1 MGNEN
6 CFELAGGSE
15 YRGFEL
21 PGVDC
26 IYFVANFFYAVF
38 FFFPHYPRNQ
48 PEMSE
53 KKQYYSFIPR
63 INLLNFRHLVAE
75 VRWLFPVNRQYKRE
89 SGKQRNTV
97 PS

>member
-15 YRGFEL
+15 YRGLEL

-26 IYFVANFFYAVF
+26 KYFVANFFYAVF
-38 FFFPHYPRNQ
+38 FFFLTTREISQ
-48 PEMSE
+48 KCQ

-63 INLLNFRHLVAE
+63 INLLNLRYFVAE
-75 VRWLFPVNRQYKRE
+75 VRRLFPVNRQYKRE